1 MFSRISAVVL
11 AGLACASCATSGGLQ
26 TLTRTADQT
35 PRGRVVKDTT
45 RITDGILAGNLMV
58 SNFYYVSRPQAVTT
72 PILRDMDIRAR
83 RAGCLDGNVP
93 VRSSVSARWG
103 TYTSAYRIITHY
115 DCD

>member
-1 MFSRISAVVL
+1 MFSRISAVAL
-11 AGLACASCATSGGLQ
+11 AGLACASCATNGMQ
-26 TLTRTADQT
+26 TLTRTTDQT

-58 SNFYYVSRPQAVTT
+58 SNFYYQTRPQPVTS
-72 PILRDMDIRAR
+72 PILRDMDARAR

-93 VRSSVSARWG
+93 VRSSVDARWG
-103 TYTSAYRIITHY
+103 TYVSAYRIITHY